1 MEKNV
6 TVRFIGKTEITVD
19 AVQLDLI
26 INALGCLTHDR
37 ITHRFDQ
44 PILSEHEYLT
54 DLRRIHQLSERM
66 KDIQDRC
73 ETPIF

>member
-6 TVRFIGKTEITVD
+6 KVRFIGKTEITVD

-37 ITHRFDQ
+37 INHRFDQ
-44 PILSEHEYLT
+44 PILSRHEYLS
-54 DLRRIHQLSERM
+54 DLRKIHQLRERM
-66 KDIQDRC
+66 KVIQDRC